1 MMQKGGPTVNRS
13 HRRWLLLLLPLG
25 LAALLAL
32 GAWSFRTQTVDVSD
46 PDALIACIMEREGLA
61 QRPELRKTAELGGF
75 FAVYYAEEAG
85 QGLALFQRAHGT
97 RYEWF
102 AGTRTTQALNTFSLR
117 IEDTHCLAFYGDNT
131 GARAYAYRIPSASG
145 RFLGA
150 EDLGDYVLDLYIF
163 SDSQWSGSAA
173 FLYDEA
179 GGELGLAG

>member
-1 MMQKGGPTVNRS
+1 MVEGAIQKLIMMQKGGPTVNRS

-25 LAALLAL
+25 LAVFLAL

-46 PDALIACIMEREGLA
+46 PDALIACIMEREDLA

-85 QGLALFQRAHGT
+85 QGLAL
-97 RYEWF
+97 WF
-102 AGTRTTQALNTFSLR
+102 AGNRTTQALNTFSLR
-117 IEDTHCLAFYGDNT
+117 IEDTHYLAFYGDNT